1 MKRLTLTALAA
12 AATAA
17 GLAAQNKTL
26 LFTGR
31 YDMVSTEGGAA
42 ILDNIRGHDIAAVTP
57 GAGATAWSMIP
68 STAIQAMA
76 GDKDGDGS
84 VSQLS
89 GVVPYS
95 STAFNVCGPFV
106 KWADKTN
113 FSPSKVYWTV
123 QVYGGTSGSVTVSA
137 NNQPVKLRPGDFVR
151 FLPSG
156 EVEFFI
162 TQDLIMKA
170 AGTQT
175 GAHGLGANCITQD
188 KDGNLYY
195 APAYGITGTSTGP
208 AGGMWLEKG
217 LAGLPVY
224 AYDAAIVAIDKADIT
239 YDAKGNVI
247 DVKPASAK
255 IVINEINN
263 GPAQEPNIRNLCVNS
278 GAKDDLG
285 CPTDITFHMGGL
297 DIDPNG
303 GTFVDWSS
311 VTRPN
316 FIFTVVRSAFQA
328 CGSWKGTIHSTT
340 TFQQQLGSIA
350 VVNGVQMGSTT
361 MADGSWLGLANGQ
374 TLGAS
379 PLLQGLCWVEGGYS
393 VRAPHGLPDAAAGAH
408 GGGLHGRHRPDGR
421 PRGPGRGGALPD
433 RGDQLRRRRAQG
445 WPPRWHRR
453 QRELPRLPVLLS
465 APRLD
470 RLPRCSDR
478 RQGAGEL
485 QLPAAQRPD
494 AQGHQ
499 PRLAVRRLDA
509 GYDPGLHAAGV
520 DRVQLSA

>member
-217 LAGLPVY
+217 LASLPIY

-379 PLLQGLCWVEGGYS
+379 PLLQGLCWVEGGYN
-393 VRAPHGLPDAAAGAH
+393 VKAPHGFPIADAGGKDGVFTVGTDPTVDLAVQGVAARFPIAAISF
-408 GGGLHGRHRPDGR
+408 GGGAPKGGLLAGIDVSANFQGFPYFY
-421 PRGPGRGGALPD
+421 PPLAWTVFPGAATDAKGQASYSFPLPNDQTLKGINLVWQFVALTPATT
-433 RGDQLRRRRAQG
+433 LAFT
-445 WPPRWHRR
+445 PPVST
-453 QRELPRLPVLLS
+453 EFN
-465 APRLD
+465 
-470 RLPRCSDR
+470 
-478 RQGAGEL
+478 
-485 QLPAAQRPD
+485 
-494 AQGHQ
+494 
-499 PRLAVRRLDA
+499 
-509 GYDPGLHAAGV
+509 
-520 DRVQLSA
+520 